1 MSKYVIELNSDY
13 IKSIVA
19 FGMMGDKGMSTV
31 FKIDDLEN
39 LNSDYINEHYGQLQD
54 DAYQRGLEEGKALS
68 ERGCEGC
75 EYESKTGT
83 CPMCSICSNNY
94 KNYWTAKSPID
105 DGFARGDVVV
115 DDEDGTRGIVVSSE
129 NNESNLLYVLFNG
142 YRTPQSVVQKH
153 YKKTGGHY
161 DIDKYLEE
169 INRSKT
175 DDVC

>member
-68 ERGCEGC
+68 ERGCEECRYAGSLQGSSPC
-75 EYESKTGT
+75 YN
-83 CPMCSICSNNY
+83 CSNYY
-94 KNYWTAKSPID
+94 KNNWTAKD
-105 DGFARGDVVV
+105 D
-115 DDEDGTRGIVVSSE
+115 
-129 NNESNLLYVLFNG
+129 
-142 YRTPQSVVQKH
+142 
-153 YKKTGGHY
+153 
-161 DIDKYLEE
+161 
-169 INRSKT
+169 
-175 DDVC
+175 